1 MKRKLSRKSI
11 GRIIFVITGLA
22 VGYSVLP
29 TLWFILRLANVTW
42 LNFPVTNALLG
53 ALIFYLLSFVFL
65 DPILSVLRKAE
76 KTLLNISPTKL
87 LFGSLFLLVGLIL
100 ANVIAIPLYRI
111 NVFVISTI
119 LPVVLMIVL
128 GYLGFRIGITQTDDW
143 RKLFKTRRSNDVENL
158 IYDRKP
164 DDNFHKYKILDTSVI
179 IDGRIHDI
187 VKTGFIEGVLLVPVF
202 VVHELQLI
210 SDSSDSLKRARGRR
224 GLDILNDMKSDPEI
238 KIENYDGDFDDLTEV
253 DSKLLKLA
261 KIIDGIVVTNDFNL
275 SKVSEFQNVPVL
287 NINQLANTLKS
298 AVLPGETMDVTVVKS
313 GTERQQG
320 VAYLEDG
327 TMVVVEDG
335 QYYLNKRLT
344 VVITSAL
351 QTAAG
356 RMIFARPQ
364 HAQKGITNEDK
375 VKKEESKSQK

>member
-1 MKRKLSRKSI
+1 MNKKLSRKLL

-29 TLWFILRLANVTW
+29 AVWFILRLANVDW
-42 LNFPVTNALLG
+42 LNFPVTNTLLG
-53 ALIFYLLSFVFL
+53 ALIFYLLSFIFL
-65 DPILSVLRKAE
+65 DPILSLLRKTE
-76 KTLLNISPTKL
+76 KMLLTISPTKL
-87 LFGSLFLLVGLIL
+87 LFGSLFLLAGLIL

-111 NVFVISTI
+111 NIFVVSTI

-128 GYLGFRIGITQTDDW
+128 GYLGFRVGTQTDDW
-143 RKLFKTRRSNDVENL
+143 RKLFKTRRGNDVENL

-187 VKTGFIEGVLLVPVF
+187 VKTGFVEGVLLVPVF

-210 SDSSDSLKRARGRR
+210 SDSADSLKRARGRR
-224 GLDILNDMKSDPEI
+224 GLDILNDMKSDPDV

-261 KIIDGIVVTNDFNL
+261 KIIDGIVVTNDYNL

-287 NINQLANTLKS
+287 NINQLANTLKP
-298 AVLPGETMDVTVVKS
+298 AVLPGEAMDVTVVKS

-335 QYYLNKRLT
+335 QFYLNKHIT

-364 HAQKGITNEDK
+364 HAQRGITSDEK
-375 VKKEESKSQK
+375 TKKDDTKPKK